1 MEFEWAVQVQQLEK
15 RFGDKRAVAGIDL
28 AVPKGTFY
36 GLLGPNGAGKS
47 TTLAMVTGLLRPDS
61 GSVTV
66 AGMDVWADPV
76 TIKSRIGVV
85 PETLLLFERLSGREL
100 LEYVGR
106 LRQLPP
112 DDVAER
118 SEQLLDVLG
127 LTAEAHKLVVD
138 FSQGMRKKISLA
150 AALLHAPQVLFLD
163 EPFESVD
170 PISVRRIRSVLD
182 QLVQSGATIIFS
194 SHVMATVE
202 MLCDHV
208 TIMNHGVV
216 VNSGTMEQVRD
227 GGSLEDAFARAVGA
241 ENLDPSDLTWLQQG
255 ELRAHA

>member
-127 LTAEAHKLVVD
+127 LT
-138 FSQGMRKKISLA
+138 
-150 AALLHAPQVLFLD
+150 
-163 EPFESVD
+163 
-170 PISVRRIRSVLD
+170 
-182 QLVQSGATIIFS
+182 
-194 SHVMATVE
+194 
-202 MLCDHV
+202 
-208 TIMNHGVV
+208 
-216 VNSGTMEQVRD
+216 
-227 GGSLEDAFARAVGA
+227 
-241 ENLDPSDLTWLQQG
+241 SDLTWLQQG
-255 ELRAHA
+255 EFRAHA